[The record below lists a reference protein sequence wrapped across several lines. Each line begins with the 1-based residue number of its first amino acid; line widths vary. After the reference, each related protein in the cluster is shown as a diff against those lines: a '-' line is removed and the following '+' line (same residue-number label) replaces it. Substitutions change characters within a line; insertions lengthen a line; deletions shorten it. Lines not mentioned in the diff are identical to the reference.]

1 MSTAT
6 AVLGLEKAGFTRE
19 QVEALA
25 AYTETQLD
33 LSQLVT
39 KADLRT
45 EMAQMRTELQ
55 ALEHRMTLRLGG
67 IAAAAVAIVAIVAT
81 LVKLL

>member
-6 AVLGLEKAGFTRE
+6 AVLDLEKAGFTRE

-33 LSQLVT
+33 LTQLVT
-39 KADLRT
+39 KADLRA
-45 EMAQMRTELQ
+45 EMAQLRTELQ
-55 ALEHRMTLRLGG
+55 AVEHRMTLRLGAMLAAG
-67 IAAAAVAIVAIVAT
+67 IAIVGV
-81 LVKLL
+81 LVGIF

>member
-1 MSTAT
+1 VNTAT

-25 AYTETQLD
+25 AYTETQVD
-33 LSQLVT
+33 LGQLVT
-39 KADLRT
+39 KAELR
-45 EMAQMRTELQ
+45 AELL
-55 ALEHRMTLRLGG
+55 ALERRLTLRLGG
-67 IAAAAVAIVAIVAT
+67 IVVVAVAVVAA

>member
-67 IAAAAVAIVAIVAT
+67 IAAAAVAIVAT

>member
-39 KADLRT
+39 KADLRA

-67 IAAAAVAIVAIVAT
+67 IAAAAVAIVAT